1 MKNVVFIGDSLT
13 SGENNNFRSY
23 AHIVK
28 EKTNYNVSVLGV
40 SGACFG
46 DYSIYPVKDTL
57 FTLVDTNTEVIRDAD
72 YLFIEF
78 GINDTAAVIMRY
90 VDINKVY
97 ISIVRAV
104 DYIKQLNKN
113 VKLTFLLVDATG
125 EYSLKYLKYLKYDY
139 FKDYPTLSDPILRY
153 GCFENYLT
161 LNDSIY
167 YCDWDFTYKNIR
179 QFISRSFDL
188 ILINEGV
195 KSEYLDS
202 DNIHP
207 TEEGYAI
214 IADSIIKHIKN
225 DD

>member
-28 EKTNYNVSVLGV
+28 EKTDYNVSVLGV

-78 GINDTAAVIMRY
+78 GINDTAAVAMGY
-90 VDINKVY
+90 VDLNKVY

-104 DYIKQLNKN
+104 DYIKQLNKD
-113 VKLTFLLVDATG
+113 VKLTFLLVDVTS
-125 EYSLKYLKYLKYDY
+125 EYSLKYLEYLKYDY
-139 FKDYPTLSDPILRY
+139 FKNYPTLSDPILRY
-153 GCFENYLT
+153 DSFENCST
-161 LNDSIY
+161 QNDSIY
-167 YCDWDFTYKNIR
+167 YCDWNFAYRMIR
-179 QFISRSFDL
+179 RFITTSFNTIFIDEA
-188 ILINEGV
+188 I
-195 KSEYLDS
+195 KSKYLDV

-207 TEEGYAI
+207 KEEGYSM
-214 IADSIIKHIKN
+214 IADSVIN
-225 DD
+225 CLEVMT

>member
-40 SGACFG
+40 SGSCFG

-57 FTLVDTNTEVIRDAD
+57 FTLVDTNTEIIRDCD
-72 YLFIEF
+72 HLFIEF
-78 GINDTAAVIMRY
+78 GINDTAAVAMGY
-90 VDINKVY
+90 VDLNKVY

-104 DYIKQLNKN
+104 DYIKQLNKDI
-113 VKLTFLLVDATG
+113 KLTFLLVDATK
-125 EYSLKYLKYLKYDY
+125 EYSSKYLEYLKNDY
-139 FKDYPTLSDPILRY
+139 FKDYPTFSKRIDY
-153 GCFENYLT
+153 DVWYK
-161 LNDSIY
+161 
-167 YCDWDFTYKNIR
+167 WDLTYKNIR
-179 QFISRSFDL
+179 QFISKSFDL

-214 IADSIIKHIKN
+214 IADSIIEHIKN

>member
-28 EKTNYNVSVLGV
+28 EKTDYNVSVLGV

-78 GINDTAAVIMRY
+78 GINDTAAVAMGY
-90 VDINKVY
+90 VDLNKVY

-104 DYIKQLNKN
+104 DYIKQLNKDVN
-113 VKLTFLLVDATG
+113 LTFLLVDVTR
-125 EYSLKYLKYLKYDY
+125 EYSLKYLEYLKYDY
-139 FKDYPTLSDPILRY
+139 FKDYPAMSNSIDY
-153 GCFENYLT
+153 DSWYYL
-161 LNDSIY
+161 N
-167 YCDWDFTYKNIR
+167 WDFTYKNIR
-179 QFISRSFDL
+179 EFISESFNM

-207 TEEGYAI
+207 TERGYVI
-214 IADSIIKHIKN
+214 IANSIIEYIKN

>member
-78 GINDTAAVIMRY
+78 GINDTAAVTMRY
-90 VDINKVY
+90 VDLNKVY

-104 DYIKQLNKN
+104 DYIKQLNKDIN
-113 VKLTFLLVDATG
+113 IIFILADIDK
-125 EYSLKYLKYLKYDY
+125 EYSLKYLSYLKYDY
-139 FKDYPTLSDPILRY
+139 FKNYPTLSDPILRY
-153 GCFENYLT
+153 
-161 LNDSIY
+161 D
-167 YCDWDFTYKNIR
+167 CDWNYAYVMIR
-179 QFISRSFDL
+179 RFITTSFNTIFIDEA
-188 ILINEGV
+188 I
-195 KSEYLDS
+195 KSKYLDV

-207 TEEGYAI
+207 KEEGYSM
-214 IADSIIKHIKN
+214 IADSIIN
-225 DD
+225 YLEVMT

>member
-78 GINDTAAVIMRY
+78 GINDTAAVAMRY

-104 DYIKQLNKN
+104 DYIKQLNKDI
-113 VKLTFLLVDATG
+113 KLTFLLVDATK
-125 EYSLKYLKYLKYDY
+125 EYSSKYLEYLKYDY
-139 FKDYPTLSDPILRY
+139 FKDYPTFSKLIDY
-153 GCFENYLT
+153 DVWYK
-161 LNDSIY
+161 
-167 YCDWDFTYKNIR
+167 WDLTYKNIR
-179 QFISRSFDL
+179 QFISKSFDL

-195 KSEYLDS
+195 KSEYLDA

-214 IADSIIKHIKN
+214 IADSIIEHIKN